1 MRDQRAKA
9 AAVSAIP
16 ERRVRRTDLWI
27 PIALFLGFLVASS
40 IELIAERNTRKQTI
54 AEMRRLEHVIV
65 GKTYKPMDAE
75 VMEILQTHDK
85 DIDRLLEI
93 TRQQNVVAR
102 SIKNLQDKR
111 GKRIAVVEKEVKNLK
126 AEVGKERTSPPI
138 LSSPKSV
145 GKRKFGR

>member
-1 MRDQRAKA
+1 M
-9 AAVSAIP
+9 SATF
-16 ERRVRRTDLWI
+16 ERRIRRTDLWI
-27 PIALFLGFLVASS
+27 PLALFLGFLVASAV
-40 IELIAERNTRKQTI
+40 ELIAERNTRQQTL

-111 GKRIAVVEKEVKNLK
+111 GKRISAVEMEVKRLK
-126 AEVGKERTSPPI
+126 AEAAEKRTPPPV